1 MKRNPLS
8 IAALLVP
15 ALLLVAATTTYPLI
29 SSFLTSFRF
38 WRLTRSTTPGDWVGF
53 ENYLRA
59 FQDGGFAN
67 SMIVTVLYTAL
78 SVGLSLGLGL
88 AFALLLQR
96 ENRFNTAIRVMLI
109 FPYAVSPALKGF
121 SWKFMLNDT
130 YGIYDWFV
138 DTTLPFL
145 SNIIWLA
152 EPFWA
157 LFWMAMSEVWG
168 WAPLIA
174 LMFIGA
180 LGSIPGGIYEAAR
193 IDGASKLQLFRS
205 ITLPLLLPVILIV
218 ALLKAIFSLKL
229 FAQVVT
235 MTGGGPGNATQTLN
249 YYVYQQAFGTNL
261 DMGYASALA
270 WILVII
276 MSVFASFYVFLV
288 LQRQ

>member
-59 FQDGGFAN
+59 LQDGNFAN

-249 YYVYQQAFGTNL
+249 YYVYQQAFRTNL

-276 MSVFASFYVFLV
+276 MSVFAFFYVFLV